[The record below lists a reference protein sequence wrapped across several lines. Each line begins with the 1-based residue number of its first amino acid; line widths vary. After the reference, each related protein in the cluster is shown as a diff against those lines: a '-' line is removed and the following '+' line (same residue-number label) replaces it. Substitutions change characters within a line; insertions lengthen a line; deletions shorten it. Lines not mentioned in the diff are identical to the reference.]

1 MFCRA
6 DTLPRLSVANSAV
19 VRYFGKNR
27 QSDPSIRR
35 PILASNI
42 PSPAGPASNPE
53 LGRRWPTRSVVLHA
67 SITSLITPSRHLC
80 IVHYQKDQSPLS
92 SVSDQ

>member
-1 MFCRA
+1 MISGGVTSRA
-6 DTLPRLSVANSAV
+6 ASVTICPPRLLSQ
-19 VRYFGKNR
+19 
-27 QSDPSIRR
+27 QSGTFC
-35 PILASNI
+35 NNGI
-42 PSPAGPASNPE
+42 PKCS
-53 LGRRWPTRSVVLHA
+53 TRSVVLHA